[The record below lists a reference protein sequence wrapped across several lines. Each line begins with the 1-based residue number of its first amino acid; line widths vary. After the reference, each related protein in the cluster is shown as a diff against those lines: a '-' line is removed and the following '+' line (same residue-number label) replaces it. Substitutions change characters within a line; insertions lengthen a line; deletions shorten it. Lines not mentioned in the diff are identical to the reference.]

1 MDSNP
6 KHPFPNHSTSEY
18 NYSIINLRDE
28 TETKKECF
36 KFYDYL
42 VEYLKEVINYNHSFT
57 LWYKTQSP
65 EYSKM
70 LDRIYNLVTI
80 YYNYD
85 HEIIKC
91 DHNYNRLLLGYIF
104 YQAF

>member
-1 MDSNP
+1 MDSIP
-6 KHPFPNHSTSEY
+6 HHPFSNHSMPLH
-18 NYSIINLRDE
+18 NFSIINLRAE
-28 TETKKECF
+28 TEIKNSYFEL
-36 KFYDYL
+36 YDYL

-80 YYNYD
+80 
-85 HEIIKC
+85 
-91 DHNYNRLLLGYIF
+91 
-104 YQAF
+104 

>member
-6 KHPFPNHSTSEY
+6 EHPFPNHSTPLY

-28 TETKKECF
+28 TEAKKECF
-36 KFYDYL
+36 NFYDYL

-57 LWYKTQSP
+57 LWYKKQSP

-70 LDRIYNLVTI
+70 LDRIYNLVT
-80 YYNYD
+80 NL
-85 HEIIKC
+85 
-91 DHNYNRLLLGYIF
+91 N
-104 YQAF
+104 QAF